1 MTIVQEGNDMK
12 RKLTHPLWT
21 HIPSIAVL
29 IAFIIFI
36 ASAGNLPAEAPVHFS
51 TGGIADSYGSPWLSF
66 GIIIALSVLFI
77 LLSAFLDEL
86 WARQEK
92 VKTFNWLSL
101 LDDVVVG
108 TMIGTGFGYLAFLQ
122 NGTDIFSFPWYHT
135 ILAGGITVILAVVAE
150 LIRPFNPHDK
160 GLVVQDTATRD
171 IDIANRLKDTAK
183 FVYWDSQ
190 NPMYIT
196 LLTTLLPLIMFAG
209 AFLSWFS
216 LPWVSIVLI
225 VVGILLVLPYGGQRT
240 LVTRNEINIRFGILG
255 IRVLRVK
262 PQEITTIE
270 LHDFSPLKDFGGYGI
285 RFNREMKAYFQRGT
299 RGVKLTMNDGK
310 RYLIGSD
317 HPEHLSA
324 VVKAVTETG
333 N

>member
-1 MTIVQEGNDMK
+1 MK
-12 RKLTHPLWT
+12 MKLTHPLWT
-21 HIPSIAVL
+21 HIPAIAVL
-29 IAFIIFI
+29 IALIIFI

-51 TGGIADSYGSPWLSF
+51 TGGIADSYGSPWLAF
-66 GIIIALSVLFI
+66 GIIIAMSVLYISLSV
-77 LLSAFLDEL
+77 FLDEL

-92 VKTFNWLSL
+92 GKTFNWLSL

-108 TMIGTGFGYLAFLQ
+108 TMAGTGFGYLAFLKS
-122 NGTDIFSFPWYHT
+122 GTDTFSFPWYQ
-135 ILAGGITVILAVVAE
+135 LVLVGGITVILAVAAE
-150 LIRPFNPHDK
+150 LLRPFSPHEK
-160 GLVVQDTATRD
+160 SLVMQDTGERD
-171 IDIANRLKDTAK
+171 IDLAKLIKDNTK

-196 LLTTLLPLIMFAG
+196 LLTTLLPLIMFIG

-216 LPWVSIVLI
+216 LPWVSIILL
-225 VVGILLVLPYGGQRT
+225 VVGILLILPYGGQRT
-240 LVTRNEINIRFGILG
+240 LVTRNEINIRFGLLG
-255 IRVLRVK
+255 FRVLRLK
-262 PQEITTIE
+262 PRDISAIE

-285 RFNREMKAYFQRGT
+285 RFNRDMKAYFQRGT

-317 HPEHLSA
+317 HPDQLST
-324 VVKAVTETG
+324 VIKAVTETG

>member
-1 MTIVQEGNDMK
+1 MK

-29 IAFIIFI
+29 IALIIFL

-51 TGGIADSYGSPWLSF
+51 TGGIADSYGSPWLAF

-77 LLSAFLDEL
+77 LISVLLDEL

-108 TMIGTGFGYLAFLQ
+108 TMAGTGFGYLAFIQ
-122 NGTDIFSFPWYHT
+122 SGTDTFSFPWYLT
-135 ILAGGITVILAVVAE
+135 VLVGGITVILAVVAE
-150 LIRPFNPHDK
+150 LLRPFSPHEK
-160 GLVVQDTATRD
+160 SLVVQDTGARD
-171 IDIANRLKDTAK
+171 IEYAKQIKDNTK

-216 LPWVSIVLI
+216 LPWVSIILL
-225 VVGILLVLPYGGQRT
+225 VVGILLILPYGGQRT
-240 LVTRNEINIRFGILG
+240 MVTRNELSIRFGILG
-255 IRVLRVK
+255 FRVLRLK
-262 PQEITTIE
+262 LQEITAVE

-299 RGVKLTMNDGK
+299 RGVKLTLNDGK

-317 HPEHLSA
+317 YPEQLSA
-324 VVKAVTETG
+324 IVKAVTQIS